1 MTEEKAYTLTEAIAK
16 MMQSNMYLTVNQENS
31 EMKITSGCSQGFFP
45 YAAAQV
51 LSAGILKPDDIRMA
65 ATLFAIGWEAA
76 RDANGNDWRTLIDLC
91 TEIINQAAFIM
102 KEKEKR
108 AKG

>member
-1 MTEEKAYTLTEAIAK
+1 MTEEKAYTLTETIAK
-16 MMQSNMYLTVNQENS
+16 MMQSSMYLTVKQENC
-31 EMKITSGCSQGFFP
+31 EMKITSGCSQGFFS

-51 LSAGILKPDDIRMA
+51 LSTGIVKPDDIRMA
-65 ATLFAIGWEAA
+65 ATLFAIGWETAKGNN
-76 RDANGNDWRTLIDLC
+76 NGNGWRELIDLC

-102 KEKEKR
+102 KEKR